1 MSQPRSKPSVPPAS
15 VLSER
20 APAAAALLLALAA
33 CQSNGK
39 QQDDPRWLVAH
50 GRFDDAVR
58 AAAAAVE
65 RDPGSERAL
74 ADHRDATAAWLL
86 EQGRQ
91 QSFRD
96 EDEAALETFARVLAF
111 DPGNEVAK
119 DWIEKTNQKLATV
132 WRGRAFDLHA
142 EDDIDA
148 ALAAYER
155 ALKHVP
161 GDAATV
167 EGRNIALALV
177 AHRSGLGRTYFQDG
191 LLALSDLWLEQ
202 ARSRFA
208 YSLKYRPKDERTQQ
222 RESQVKHLMAIE
234 RVSAARA
241 NEGEKRFGAAR
252 HEYAMAL
259 QADATSADAQA
270 GLERCKKELKVR
282 DLLGRVR
289 MDVVRGRFDAAETGV
304 AEARK
309 LTELQKDEVDGA
321 EASIREAR
329 FEKAY
334 REALA
339 LERDWRYAEAVLR
352 YDQLL
357 ARADYYKDVI
367 SRRDALNEYIRR
379 ADDLWNRA
387 EAEAAP
393 ATKLDLYR
401 QIQVFWPE
409 YKDLPARIAALEA
422 QLQGGAAPGP
432 AAGG

>member
-1 MSQPRSKPSVPPAS
+1 MPQPRSKPSVSSASLPA
-15 VLSER
+15 VLL
-20 APAAAALLLALAA
+20 ALALAA
-33 CQSNGK
+33 CQSSGRPE
-39 QQDDPRWLVAH
+39 QDPRWLVAH
-50 GRFDDAVR
+50 GRFDEAVR
-58 AAAAAVE
+58 AAAEAVQ
-65 RDPGSERAL
+65 RDPGSERAA
-74 ADHRDATAAWLL
+74 ADHRDATVAWLL

-91 QSFRD
+91 QSFRE
-96 EDEAALETFARVLAF
+96 EDDAALETFARALAV
-111 DPGNEVAK
+111 DPGNEVAL

-142 EDDIDA
+142 EDEIDA

-167 EGRNIALALV
+167 EGRDVALALV

-222 RESQVKHLMAIE
+222 RELQVKHLMAVE

-241 NEGEKRFGAAR
+241 NEAGKRFGAAR
-252 HEYAMAL
+252 HEYSMAL
-259 QADATSADAQA
+259 LADPASVDAKA
-270 GLERCKKELKVR
+270 GVERCKAELKVR
-282 DLLGRVR
+282 EVLGRVR
-289 MDVVRGRFDAAETGV
+289 MDVVRGRYESAEAGV

-321 EASIREAR
+321 AASIREAR
-329 FEKAY
+329 LEKAY

-357 ARADYYKDVI
+357 ARAEYYKDVI
-367 SRRDALNEYIRR
+367 SRRDALKEYIRR
-379 ADDLWNRA
+379 ADDLWSRA
-387 EAEAAP
+387 DAAAEPAA
-393 ATKLDLYR
+393 KLDLYR
-401 QIQVFWPE
+401 QLHVFWPE
-409 YKDLPARIAALEA
+409 YRDLQARIAALEA
-422 QLQGGAAPGP
+422 QSP
-432 AAGG
+432 AGG